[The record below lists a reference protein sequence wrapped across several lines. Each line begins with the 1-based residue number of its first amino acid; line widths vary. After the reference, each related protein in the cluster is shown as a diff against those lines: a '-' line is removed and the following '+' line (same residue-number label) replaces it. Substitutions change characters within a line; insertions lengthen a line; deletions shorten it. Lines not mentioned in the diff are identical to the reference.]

1 MKKVIVGVVVLAVLV
16 IAAFTFLAGSLDSI
30 VQTVI
35 EEVGTRT
42 TKTQVKVAGVNI
54 SLSDAQ
60 GRLSGLSVAN
70 PAGFSGNKAISL
82 GEIKLKLDVDSLT
95 KEVMVIKEITIDKPA
110 VNYEFNNNGTNFD
123 VIKKNVTSAGKSTNP
138 ESSNSAGPKIIIE
151 DLYINNGSI
160 AVTSALT
167 GDKPIAAK
175 LPKIHLKDI
184 GKKSGGASAEEVAQ
198 LVLSSL
204 TKRVGSVVGK
214 LDLSQLK
221 GVGAVL
227 QKTTGG
233 ATDKVKEGLSGAGD
247 KLKGLLT
254 K

>member
-1 MKKVIVGVVVLAVLV
+1 MKKVVVGVVAVV
-16 IAAFTFLAGSLDSI
+16 VVVVAAFTFLAGSLDSI

-35 EEVGTRT
+35 EEVGSST
-42 TKTQVKVAGVNI
+42 TKTQVKVTGVNI
-54 SLSDAQ
+54 SLNDAQ
-60 GRLSGLSVAN
+60 GRFSGLSVAN

-95 KEVMVIKEITIDKPA
+95 REVMVIKEITINKPA
-110 VNYEFNNNGTNFD
+110 VNYEFNKNGTNFD
-123 VIKKNVTSAGKSTNP
+123 VIKKNVTSAGKSTDP

-167 GDKPIAAK
+167 GDKPIGAK

-221 GVGAVL
+221 DVGAAL

-247 KLKGLLT
+247 KLKGLLS